1 MHGIG
6 NDFVVL
12 DARARPLAI
21 DADAARAIADRRT
34 GVGCD
39 QLIVVEPSEV
49 ADVFMRIR
57 NSDGGEVEACGNG
70 ARCVASLVLAE
81 AGREEITIET
91 LAGVLPARR
100 VAADR
105 YEVAMGVPRFEWQ
118 EIPLAKEMDTLN
130 LDLSIGPASRP
141 VLSDP
146 VALSIGNPH
155 AVFFVDDVATVD
167 IATVGPM
174 LEHHPLFPERA
185 NIGFAQILGPDRLR
199 LRVWERGAGLTQAC
213 GSGACAAAVAAAR
226 RDYTG
231 REVTLVLD
239 GGELGIRWREADG
252 EILMTGP
259 VATAFTGELSADL
272 VDSLAEAAA

>member
-12 DARARPLAI
+12 DARARPITI
-21 DADAARAIADRRT
+21 DAGAARAIADRRT

-39 QLIVVEPSEV
+39 QLIVVEPSEA

-81 AGREEITIET
+81 TGRDEITIET
-91 LAGVLPARR
+91 LAGILPARR
-100 VAADR
+100 VARDR
-105 YEVAMGVPRFEWQ
+105 YSVGMGVPGFDWHQ
-118 EIPLAKEMDTLN
+118 VPLASEMDTLH
-130 LDLSIGPASRP
+130 LDLAIDPASRP
-141 VLSDP
+141 VLADP

-155 AVFFVDDVATVD
+155 AVFFVDDVAAVD

-185 NIGFAQILGPDRLR
+185 NIGIAQVLAPDRLR

-231 REVTLVLD
+231 RRSTIELD
-239 GGELGIRWREADG
+239 GGELGIHWRESDG
-252 EILMTGP
+252 QVLMTGP
-259 VATAFTGELSADL
+259 VATAFEGALSPGL
-272 VDSLAEAAA
+272 VAPAEAAE